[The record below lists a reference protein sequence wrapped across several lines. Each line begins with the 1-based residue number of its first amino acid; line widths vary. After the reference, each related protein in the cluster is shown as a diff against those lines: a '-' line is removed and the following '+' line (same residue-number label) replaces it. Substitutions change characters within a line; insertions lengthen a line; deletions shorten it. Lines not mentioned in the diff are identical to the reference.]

1 MRLWEEDDHTGTW
14 YHPLHIATSVY
25 WLDCVQIC
33 KDARLT
39 MQSAAKLKYCTSIVM
54 RLIHELHVL
63 ELQIEMNM
71 YDRRSFSACSK
82 REFFR
87 PFSLRSYTFSKY
99 CALHGKNLSTSK
111 THIIPL
117 WPRNF
122 YLNMICRTAAW
133 HEEATWWKACRPA
146 DVYPRRKPD
155 EDIDATRS
163 VSEGVQNWSA
173 DKFYLNIT
181 DYPMK
186 SAIHPL
192 NNWGHKCT

>member
-1 MRLWEEDDHTGTW
+1 MRLWEEGDHTGTW

-71 YDRRSFSACSK
+71 YDRRSFSACNK

-99 CALHGKNLSTSK
+99 CALHGKNLSTLQNTYYTPLTSK
-111 THIIPL
+111 FL
-117 WPRNF
+117 LKYDMQNSS
-122 YLNMICRTAAW
+122 L
-133 HEEATWWKACRPA
+133 TWRGNLVESLP
-146 DVYPRRKPD
+146 
-155 EDIDATRS
+155 TRWRLSPKKTRWGYRCHS
-163 VSEGVQNWSA
+163 VRFRG
-173 DKFYLNIT
+173 
-181 DYPMK
+181 
-186 SAIHPL
+186 
-192 NNWGHKCT
+192 CTKLISG